1 MTHITFDRSGGVT
14 ANDIHLDLEV
24 ESLAETDAQNVRR
37 LIDESGFFD
46 FPENIAG
53 NANGDEFQYTISIN
67 AEDRSHTV
75 HVNDSSLPNSLRPL
89 IKELTMLKM
98 LQS

>member
-1 MTHITFDRSGGVT
+1 MTNINFDRSGGAT
-14 ANDIHLDLEV
+14 ANDIHFELDVDNLSEV
-24 ESLAETDAQNVRR
+24 DAQNVRR

-46 FPENIAG
+46 LPENLTAKTST
-53 NANGDEFQYTISIN
+53 DEFQYTISIN

-75 HVNDSSLPNSLRPL
+75 HVSDSTMPNSLRPL
-89 IKELTMLKM
+89 IKELTMLKL

>member
-46 FPENIAG
+46 LPEDLAG
-53 NANGDEFQYTISIN
+53 NASRDEFHYTVSIQ

-75 HVNDSSLPNSLRPL
+75 HVSDSTMPNSLRPL

-98 LQS
+98 LQ